1 MITINN
7 TLKSSINYGK
17 HLIEFE
23 VFFSDRKTLEI
34 NVHPDMQVTVK
45 APVNE
50 PIEKVINRV
59 KRRAAWILKQKDFF
73 LGYTPKLVERKYIS
87 GETHRYL
94 GKQYRLKIRKSSVQE
109 IKLKN
114 GYFQIYVPDKNDK
127 EVIEKLLM
135 DWYFTR
141 ANMKFQERLEF
152 CYQKVKRLEIG
163 NIPKF
168 QIRKMSKRWGSCT
181 NDKRLILNL
190 DLIKAPSC
198 CIDYVIIHELCHFKH
213 RNHDYEF
220 FNLLYQILPDWEKR
234 KDKLEKIV
242 FS

>member
-1 MITINN
+1 
-7 TLKSSINYGK
+7 
-17 HLIEFE
+17 
-23 VFFSDRKTLEI
+23 
-34 NVHPDMQVTVK
+34 
-45 APVNE
+45 
-50 PIEKVINRV
+50 VINRV

-114 GYFQIYVPDKNDK
+114 GYFQIYVPVKNDK
-127 EVIEKLLM
+127 EIIEKLLM

-152 CYQKVKRLEIG
+152 CYQKVKRHEIG

-190 DLIKAPSC
+190 DLIKAPSY
-198 CIDYVIIHELCHFKH
+198 CIDYVIIHELCHFKY
-213 RNHDYEF
+213 RNHDYDF
-220 FNLLYQILPDWEKR
+220 FNLLYHILPDWEKR

-242 FS
+242 FF